1 MLNTRPLPEIPSAWA
16 FLLARPFVLV
26 VAVIFTLLAIL
37 VAFTALGAGFGWLLL
52 PYELFVI
59 KERLPVIF
67 TIHMFASGTTLLL
80 FPFVF
85 VTIGNR
91 LHKYLGR
98 IAAALVLVGGLA
110 ALPVA
115 FASVA
120 SPMAQVGF
128 FMQGV
133 TWIGFDVVA
142 FIAIY
147 RGETVRHGWLMLAMA
162 SIASGAIWL
171 RFVMLALIYWH
182 IPFVPGYSVAAW
194 LCWLTPLALVL
205 ILWKKAAVAAPQ
217 T

>member
-1 MLNTRPLPEIPSAWA
+1 
-16 FLLARPFVLV
+16 
-26 VAVIFTLLAIL
+26 VAIIFTLLAVP
-37 VAFTALGAGFGWLLL
+37 VAFTALGAVFGWLLL

-59 KERLPVIF
+59 KERLPIIF
-67 TIHMFASGTTLLL
+67 TIHMSASGTALLL

-85 VTIGNR
+85 ATIGSR

-98 IAAALVLVGGLA
+98 IAAGLVLVGGLA

-120 SPMAQVGF
+120 SPVAQVGF

-133 TWIGFDVVA
+133 TWISFDVVA

-147 RGETVRHGWLMLAMA
+147 RSDAVQHGWLMLAMA
-162 SIASGAIWL
+162 SVASGAIWL
-171 RFVMLALIYWH
+171 RFVMLALIHFH
-182 IPFVPGYSVAAW
+182 IPFVQGYSVAAW
-194 LCWLTPLALVL
+194 VCWLSPLVL
-205 ILWKKAAVAAPQ
+205 VLFLWKKTASPVPQ